1 MTTKAAAQ
9 TQIVTAR
16 NLVGGAWA
24 DGGTAVESISPST
37 GRPIGRFMS
46 AGAAEAAAA
55 IAAARTAFDST
66 SWSRDTPARARAL
79 HELADRLAER
89 VEEIAASL
97 SREAG
102 KLLGQTTWE
111 VSLTVDWLRYAAASA
126 LTQAAGDSAEVAP
139 GITFNSTPEPL
150 GVAGIIS
157 PWNSPII
164 LTVRA
169 LGPALAAGCTAVV
182 KMPGQTGVTNGLF
195 AQVVAATKSLP
206 PGVVNILTESGNV
219 VAPALVESPDV
230 DVISY
235 TGSTQ
240 VGRAIAAAGAKTLK
254 RLNLELGG
262 KTPLVVFDDAN
273 LDIALPTIVTAL
285 TAMNGQF
292 CVTGSRVLVQRS
304 IADRLRA
311 KLIDAVGA
319 IVVGRSDDPASQI
332 GPLIDA
338 VSARRVDRIVEEAS
352 AYGTVLVRGG
362 PIEDDARPGGAYYQ
376 PSLVEVA
383 RLDVPLV
390 QQEVFGPIQTFEIF
404 DDERDAVRRANATEF
419 GLGAAVFTQNEFRA
433 RRVAQAIKAGTVWTN
448 CWGVLSERFEQG
460 AFKQSGYGYLC
471 GPRAIE
477 TFQNI
482 RVYAQRPSA
491 RLSRRPIRSRGR
503 ESSHDH
509 ALARP
514 ADLGRP
520 CRPGARRF
528 RVGPP
533 RPRSH
538 RHLRALQR

>member
-1 MTTKAAAQ
+1 MTTRAAAQ
-9 TQIVTAR
+9 TQTVNTR
-16 NLVGGAWA
+16 NLIGGTWA
-24 DGGTAVESISPST
+24 EGGTAVESLNPST
-37 GRPIGRFMS
+37 GRPLGRFMS

-66 SWSRDTPARARAL
+66 SWSRDAQARARAL

-89 VEEIAASL
+89 ADEVAGSL
-97 SREAG
+97 SREGG
-102 KLLGQTTWE
+102 KLLRQTGWE
-111 VSLTVDWLRYAAASA
+111 VALSVEWLRYAASSA

-139 GITFNSTPEPL
+139 GVTFSSTPEAL

-169 LGPALAAGCTAVV
+169 LGPALAAGCTVV
-182 KMPGQTGVTNGLF
+182 AKMPGQTGLTNGLF
-195 AQVVAATKSLP
+195 AEVVAAAKSLP
-206 PGVVNILTESGNV
+206 AGVVNILTESGNV
-219 VAPALVESPDV
+219 VAPALVDSPDV

-235 TGSTQ
+235 TGSTH

-262 KTPLVVFDDAN
+262 KTPMVVFDDAN
-273 LDIALPTIVTAL
+273 LDVAVPTILTAL
-285 TAMNGQF
+285 TMMNGQF

-311 KLIDAVGA
+311 MLTKAVA
-319 IVVGRSDDPASQI
+319 SVVVGPSNDPASQV

-338 VSARRVDRIVEEAS
+338 ASARRVDRIVAEAS
-352 AYGTVLVRGG
+352 AYGKVLVRGG

-376 PSLVEVA
+376 PSLVEVD

-390 QQEVFGPIQTFEIF
+390 REEVFGPVQTFEIF
-404 DDERDAVRRANATEF
+404 DDEKDAVRRANATEF
-419 GLGAAVFTQNEFRA
+419 GLGAAVFTQDELRA
-433 RRVAQAIKAGTVWTN
+433 RRVSQAIKAGTVWTN

-482 RVYAQRPSA
+482 RVYA
-491 RLSRRPIRSRGR
+491 
-503 ESSHDH
+503 H
-509 ALARP
+509 AAP
-514 ADLGRP
+514 VQG
-520 CRPGARRF
+520 
-528 RVGPP
+528 
-533 RPRSH
+533 
-538 RHLRALQR
+538 